1 MGEFANKAK
10 GKIKQAAGILTGNDK
25 LKQEG
30 EADERKGQVEGAAKD
45 LKNAVKSAKS
55 AINEI
60 VK

>member
-30 EADERKGQVEGAAKD
+30 EMDERKGQIEGATKD
-45 LKNAVKSAKS
+45 AKNAVKSAKS
-55 AINEI
+55 AIKKI
-60 VK
+60 VE